1 MPGKT
6 FFAPPSSSILPRELI
21 TAGAGDEKAT
31 RKGGFFVACIG
42 DREIKNG
49 LSLCL
54 ISEVTKLSCGARAP
68 VAIALRGV
76 ARCGFRSSWR

>member
-31 RKGGFFVACIG
+31 RKGGFFVAWLLG
-42 DREIKNG
+42 
-49 LSLCL
+49 
-54 ISEVTKLSCGARAP
+54 GAVLA
-68 VAIALRGV
+68 A
-76 ARCGFRSSWR
+76 